1 MSPSCVTGICLVC
14 VCTGVLDEEAD
25 ELINVNIQD
34 TERVEKNLDLK
45 KKKPTYNPYEM
56 EEDEYGMVSTP
67 PPPSS
72 PYTQRNKPAK
82 AGRCCMCQVNYLH
95 VLLILATSD
104 YCKNA

>member
-1 MSPSCVTGICLVC
+1 MR
-14 VCTGVLDEEAD
+14 TGVLDEEGD

-67 PPPSS
+67 PSSS
-72 PYTQRNKPAK
+72 PYTQRNKPAE
-82 AGRCCMCQVNYLH
+82 AESFCICLVNYLP
-95 VLLILATSD
+95 VL
-104 YCKNA
+104 

>member
-1 MSPSCVTGICLVC
+1 MR
-14 VCTGVLDEEAD
+14 TGVLDEEGD

-67 PPPSS
+67 PPP
-72 PYTQRNKPAK
+72 PPPPHPPPPPPPQKKKKKKNK
-82 AGRCCMCQVNYLH
+82 
-95 VLLILATSD
+95 D
-104 YCKNA
+104 YY